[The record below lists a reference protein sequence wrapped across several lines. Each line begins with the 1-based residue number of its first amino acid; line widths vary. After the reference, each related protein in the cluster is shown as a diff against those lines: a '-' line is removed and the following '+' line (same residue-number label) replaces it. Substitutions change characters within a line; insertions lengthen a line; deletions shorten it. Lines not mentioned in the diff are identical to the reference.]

1 MWGSRLVSWR
11 RNLSRRTPDH
21 DHHRGLL
28 YVKSSLGV
36 IGYRF
41 IIYRQFN
48 INRDVVLHHHHLR
61 RYNKM
66 LIVWQIP
73 KRCPRWYAIVCRG
86 MKNCCDLIFALL
98 VATRS
103 AIHIGIVPAVDT
115 NINAQVSLYNTD
127 GHNITWYCC
136 EVGFNNIFMAS
147 LKYLRRLRI
156 PNLLSEKSSRLISYR
171 SFAILFSVTIIVWIG
186 LPRYSDGSLE

>member
-1 MWGSRLVSWR
+1 MWGSRLVSRR
-11 RNLSRRTPDH
+11 RNLSRTPDQ

-28 YVKSSLGV
+28 HVKLSLGV

-66 LIVWQIP
+66 SIVWQIP

-86 MKNCCDLIFALL
+86 MKNCGDLIFALL
-98 VATRS
+98 ATRS
-103 AIHIGIVPAVDT
+103 AIHIGIVPAVNT
-115 NINAQVSLYNTD
+115 NINAQVSL
-127 GHNITWYCC
+127 
-136 EVGFNNIFMAS
+136 
-147 LKYLRRLRI
+147 
-156 PNLLSEKSSRLISYR
+156 
-171 SFAILFSVTIIVWIG
+171 
-186 LPRYSDGSLE
+186 